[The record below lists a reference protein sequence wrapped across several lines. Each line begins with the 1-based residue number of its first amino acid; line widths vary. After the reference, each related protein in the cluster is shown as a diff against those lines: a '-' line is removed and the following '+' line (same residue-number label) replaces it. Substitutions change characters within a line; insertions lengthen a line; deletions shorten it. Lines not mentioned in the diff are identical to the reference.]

1 MTCRKGGGKW
11 AKGKNQNKKPYKK
24 PKGSPSKKHITNKG
38 FLLSSFNKCDGEIT
52 CANKNADANILID
65 GKGTLILKSRVD
77 GKNIELSNVI
87 SVPDVCE
94 NLMSLRKFVDSGY
107 SIYLDDE
114 TITISDKNT
123 EEKYLT
129 GILIT
134 NTENTYENTDA
145 IEQFTIESDPIKFVS
160 QSETNKVVQSNIDSN
175 TEIEVPQIPENTR
188 KRKPECVPKV
198 LPERRAKKIKLQ
210 HPDFVYRI
218 KQIDYLPS
226 DIEIHANLAEV
237 NRDPVSYKQAMESAQ
252 KAEWLNAINEESK
265 SMKENK
271 VWNIIDKPER
281 NSDGSKLNLI
291 DSK

>member
-1 MTCRKGGGKW
+1 MG
-11 AKGKNQNKKPYKK
+11 PI
-24 PKGSPSKKHITNKG
+24 SPSSFPDNNRFIIAFIDDHSRYAKVFCVKNKFESGDSLESYLKHV
-38 FLLSSFNKCDGEIT
+38 
-52 CANKNADANILID
+52 
-65 GKGTLILKSRVD
+65 R
-77 GKNIELSNVI
+77 
-87 SVPDVCE
+87 
-94 NLMSLRKFVDSGY
+94 NL
-107 SIYLDDE
+107 
-114 TITISDKNT
+114 SDKNENVCYIRADNGT
-123 EEKYLT
+123 EFTGGKFAEIMEKEEISKDFAPPYTPELNGT
-129 GILIT
+129 AERFNKTIQKKIRALMIDSGLPQTILIT